1 MNPRSTTKPSD
12 WRERDEKW
20 QARQF
25 YLSSFVRMKAEIN
38 THVYE
43 FIDYLI
49 SQGYKSPLGSLNDVD
64 ADMRKMYREYAE
76 HTNWDDRI

>member
-1 MNPRSTTKPSD
+1 MNPRNTTKPAD

-20 QARQF
+20 QARAF
-25 YLSSFVRMKAEIN
+25 YLSSFVRMKVPLT
-38 THVYE
+38 THIYE

-49 SQGYKSPLGSLNDVD
+49 SQGYKSPLGSLHEVD
-64 ADMRKMYREYAE
+64 DNIKKMYREYAE